1 MKHSQSLSH
10 LSFLQLLLA
19 LFFIL
24 SLTGCPDPE
33 GQYEAFNT
41 RRDDT
46 LAARAENMENE
57 MMGGEMMGGEM
68 MGGEM
73 MAGEMEELGPIPQIT
88 SGSFL
93 FGLAPNLN
101 VDKPMTFVADVEI
114 EVNED
119 GSAGQ
124 VISMTLDPRTCE
136 DLNASAGDPV
146 LFTPEEATP
155 ITEGGYFS
163 ADFGLQMVAGTANC
177 ISGSLIEAE
186 IQLDGRVFNESS
198 LCGEM
203 NGMLYR
209 PYPADLGYSEIT
221 MERSTFAAI
230 KLEGGEDINTLEIP
244 KNCDDITALFASEE

>member
-1 MKHSQSLSH
+1 MKYNQFTSYLST
-10 LSFLQLLLA
+10 LQLLLA
-19 LFFIL
+19 LFLAL
-24 SLTGCPDPE
+24 SFTACPDPE

-46 LAARAENMENE
+46 LAARAENMGGE
-57 MMGGEMMGGEM
+57 MIAGEAMGGEMTS
-68 MGGEM
+68 GEM
-73 MAGEMEELGPIPQIT
+73 MAGETEELGPIPQIT
-88 SGSFL
+88 SGTFL

-101 VDKPMTFVADVEI
+101 VNKPMTFVAEVEI
-114 EVNED
+114 EINED

-124 VISMTLDPRTCE
+124 VISMNLDPRTCE
-136 DLNASAGDPV
+136 DLNASAGDSV
-146 LFTPEEATP
+146 VFTPEEATP

-163 ADFGLQMVAGTANC
+163 ADFGRQTVAGTANC

-186 IQLDGRVFNESS
+186 IQLDGQVFNESS

-230 KLEGGEDINTLEIP
+230 KLEGNEDINALEIP
-244 KNCDDITALFASEE
+244 KNCDDVSALFTSEE

>member
-1 MKHSQSLSH
+1 MKYNQFTGH
-10 LSFLQLLLA
+10 LSTLQLLLI
-19 LFFIL
+19 LFLGL
-24 SLTGCPDPE
+24 SFTACPDPE
-33 GQYEAFNT
+33 GQYEAFNA

-46 LAARAENMENE
+46 LAARAEI
-57 MMGGEMMGGEM
+57 MGGEVMSGEMMGGEM
-68 MGGEM
+68 LAGEV
-73 MAGEMEELGPIPQIT
+73 MAGEEEELGPIPQIS
-88 SGSFL
+88 SGTFL

-101 VDKPMTFVADVEI
+101 VNKPMTFVAEVEI

-124 VISMTLDPRTCE
+124 VISMNLDPRTCE

-146 LFTPEEATP
+146 VFTPEEAIP
-155 ITEGGYFS
+155 IAEGGYFS
-163 ADFGLQMVAGTANC
+163 ADFGRQIVAGTANC

-186 IQLDGRVFNESS
+186 IQLDGRVFNENS

-230 KLEGGEDINTLEIP
+230 KLEGNEDISALNIP
-244 KNCDDITALFASEE
+244 KNCDDISVLFASEE